1 MIEKILYH
9 GSVEVIA
16 KPEYGKGKPY
26 NDYGLGFYCTENLPL
41 AREWAVT
48 GTESGY
54 VNEYRITMDNLKI
67 LNLSDEKYTILHWLA
82 LLLAHRTL
90 QRSTPVAK
98 RAIEFLTAYYLP
110 DISQVDAIIGYR
122 ADDSYFSFARAF
134 AGNEISLAQLGYAM
148 KLGKLGEQF
157 VLKSEKAFAQI
168 RFVRAE
174 KAESALYYHLRKE
187 RDEAARAAYQAELEK
202 EDLNGLFMR
211 DILRERIMPDD
222 ARLR

>member
-1 MIEKILYH
+1 MAEKTLYH

-16 KPEYGKGKPY
+16 KPLYGKGKKH
-26 NDYGLGFYCTENLPL
+26 NDYGLGFYCTENLPI

-48 GTESGY
+48 GTENGY
-54 VNEYRITMDNLKI
+54 VNEYRIATDDLKI
-67 LNLSDEKYTILHWLA
+67 LNLSNGNYTILHWLA

-98 RAIEFLTAYYLP
+98 RAIEYLTTYYLP
-110 DISQVDAIIGYR
+110 DISQYDAIIGYR

-134 AGNEISLAQLGYAM
+134 AGNEISLLQLGYAM

-157 VLKSEKAFAQI
+157 VLKSEKAFAKI
-168 RFVRAE
+168 RFIRAE
-174 KAESALYYHLRKE
+174 EVESVLYYHLRKE
-187 RDEAARAAYQAELEK
+187 RDAAARAAYQAELDR

-211 DILRERIMPDD
+211 DIIRERIMPDD

>member
-1 MIEKILYH
+1 MERTLYH
-9 GSVEVIA
+9 GSLEVIA
-16 KPEYGKGKPY
+16 RPEYGKGKPH
-26 NDYGLGFYCTENLPL
+26 NDYGMGFYCTESLPL

-54 VNEYRITMDNLKI
+54 VNEYRLVTDDLQI
-67 LNLSDEKYTILHWLA
+67 LNLSDGSYTILHWLA

-98 RAIEFLTAYYLP
+98 RAIEFLTTYYLP
-110 DISQVDAIIGYR
+110 DISQYDAIVGYR

-157 VLKSEKAFAQI
+157 VLKRPKAFELLQ
-168 RFVRAE
+168 FVQAE
-174 KAESALYYHLRKE
+174 KAENSLYYHLRKK
-187 RDEAARAAYQAELEK
+187 RDEDARAAYQAELDK

-211 DILRERIMPDD
+211 DIIQERIMPDD